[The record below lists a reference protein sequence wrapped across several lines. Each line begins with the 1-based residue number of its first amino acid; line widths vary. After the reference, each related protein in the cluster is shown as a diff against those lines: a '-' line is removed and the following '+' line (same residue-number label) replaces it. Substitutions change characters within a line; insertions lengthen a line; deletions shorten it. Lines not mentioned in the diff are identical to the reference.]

1 MTKDVTKDKGSHS
14 IVRQYTT
21 NGTARRLPENNLATR
36 LLRMGRSLRILD
48 ANSVDFLGTVGCEE
62 KGLCRER
69 DTRISGQDEAKRHR
83 PVPTELAEI
92 SRTYFTTY
100 PRLWGSI

>member
-1 MTKDVTKDKGSHS
+1 MC
-14 IVRQYTT
+14 
-21 NGTARRLPENNLATR
+21 
-36 LLRMGRSLRILD
+36 RSLRILES
-48 ANSVDFLGTVGCEE
+48 NSVDFLGTVGREE

-69 DTRISGQDEAKRHR
+69 DTRISGQDAAKRHR
-83 PVPTELAEI
+83 PIATELAEI